1 MPRKNKTDRELGWLR
16 NVWEE
21 LAAAEMRHG
30 AFIRVVMQPTA
41 SRGVF
46 TVRIEMERPDTPK
59 GLTAFSYHTMA
70 RYPNGDNTE
79 FLAWLWGR
87 SSRFADEIALADDN
101 GKTAAQYEG

>member
-30 AFIRVVMQPTA
+30 AFIKVIMQPTA

-46 TVRIEMERPDTPK
+46 TVRLEIDRPDTPK
-59 GLTAFSYHTMA
+59 GLPAFSYHSMV
-70 RYPNGDNTE
+70 RYPSGDNTE

-87 SSRFADEIALADDN
+87 ADRFADEIALADGG
-101 GKTAAQYEG
+101 GKVAQQYDG